1 MSKHV
6 RVSEILARLQSY
18 ADIDPEV
25 LEAKAKIGTNVH
37 KAIVQDCAGEFV
49 VLESDRAH
57 AYFESYKQWKNSW
70 KKQIPIEQVPRLYCD
85 KLMLTGECDGLLIGV
100 ESYNGISR
108 WKQEPM
114 LVDWKCSAS
123 PNLKIWNMQAHFYWY
138 LLHENGYVTSDS
150 MYWVNLRHTKHIKK
164 DPETNLGYCTYHA
177 LSPVVHEFQFD
188 EKVLSECIDEVN
200 RYWEEYNCAK
210 VVD

>member
-1 MSKHV
+1 MNKYV

-57 AYFESYKQWKNSW
+57 AYFESYKMWKQTLKFSW
-70 KKQIPIEQVPRLYCD
+70 DKFMALKDKQFNITQIPRLYCD
-85 KLMLTGECDGLLIGV
+85 TLMLTGECDGIFNDAHLI
-100 ESYNGISR
+100 
-108 WKQEPM
+108 
-114 LVDWKCSAS
+114 DWKCSANAN
-123 PNLKIWNMQAHFYWY
+123 PKIWNMQAHFYWY
-138 LLHENGYVTSDS
+138 LLRENDYNIADR
-150 MYWVNLRHTKHIKK
+150 MYWINLRHTKHIKK